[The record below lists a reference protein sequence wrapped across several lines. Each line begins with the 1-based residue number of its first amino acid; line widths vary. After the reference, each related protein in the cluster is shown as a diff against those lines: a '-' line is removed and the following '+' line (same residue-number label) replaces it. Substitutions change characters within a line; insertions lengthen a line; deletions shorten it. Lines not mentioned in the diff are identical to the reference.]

1 MDSANKLMGSRKSSG
16 ELRYY
21 EDGDMQEEQ
30 LGFGN
35 SNTRL
40 PDVDNTP
47 HFSATNAQFV
57 SDIMQRTADV
67 PLRPDVRNSR
77 NAYDKHHG
85 TYDIKNRSGAV
96 VPTQPGSL
104 YPAVYAHKPH

>member
-35 SNTRL
+35 SNTHL

-77 NAYDKHHG
+77 NAYD
-85 TYDIKNRSGAV
+85 IKNRSGLV
-96 VPTQPGSL
+96 NPTQPGSL
-104 YPAVYAHKPH
+104 YPAVYAH